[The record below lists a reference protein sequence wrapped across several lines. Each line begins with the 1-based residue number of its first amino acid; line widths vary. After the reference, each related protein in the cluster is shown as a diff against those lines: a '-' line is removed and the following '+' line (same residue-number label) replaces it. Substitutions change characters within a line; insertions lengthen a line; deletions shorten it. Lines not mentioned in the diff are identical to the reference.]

1 MKKRILSLLLV
12 LLMVVSLVPTMA
24 FADDTGVAVDAINF
38 PDDAFRAYVSENCDT
53 DDNGYL
59 SDEEISSVIK
69 VIDVGGRGIASLE
82 GICYFT
88 ELQFLSCD
96 NNKLTSLPELPSSLT
111 MLWCNSNQL
120 TLLPELPSSLTKLE
134 CRDNQLMS
142 LPELPNSLARLD
154 CGRNQLTSLP
164 ELPSGLTDLWCEH
177 NQLTSLPRLP
187 SSLTELDCGGNQL
200 TELPELPSSLT
211 KLECRD
217 NQLMSLPELPNSLAR
232 LDCGWNQ
239 LTSLPE
245 LPSGLTDLWCDN
257 NQLTSLPELPSGLTT
272 LYCWGNQLTSLPELP
287 SGLTRLA
294 CWHNQLTEIKL
305 NPSAEYTYINVSDNC
320 LPNKEAVTG
329 QHIEW
334 DNQNFIFGEQGHEH
348 VTELRNAIEPTC
360 TEAGYTGDEVCS
372 ICGETIKEGEVIP
385 ATGHHFKGNTCPD
398 CGETRSTAD
407 TIRAWFQESFN
418 NMKNFFDK
426 IFGRN

>member
-24 FADDTGVAVDAINF
+24 FADDTGVAVDRINF
-38 PDDAFRAYVSENCDT
+38 PDDAFRAYISESCDT

-59 SDEEISSVIK
+59 SDVEISSVK
-69 VIDVGGRGIASLE
+69 EIDVGGRGIASLE

-96 NNKLTSLPELPSSLT
+96 NNKLTSLPELPSGLT
-111 MLWCNSNQL
+111 
-120 TLLPELPSSLTKLE
+120 TLYCLV
-134 CRDNQLMS
+134 
-142 LPELPNSLARLD
+142 
-154 CGRNQLTSLP
+154 NQLTSLP
-164 ELPSGLTDLWCEH
+164 GLPSGLTDLWC
-177 NQLTSLPRLP
+177 
-187 SSLTELDCGGNQL
+187 G
-200 TELPELPSSLT
+200 
-211 KLECRD
+211 D
-217 NQLMSLPELPNSLAR
+217 NQMTLLP
-232 LDCGWNQ
+232 D
-239 LTSLPE
+239 
-245 LPSGLTDLWCDN
+245 
-257 NQLTSLPELPSGLTT
+257 
-272 LYCWGNQLTSLPELP
+272 LP
-287 SGLTRLA
+287 SGLTRLY
-294 CWHNQLTEIKL
+294 CEDNQLTSLPDLPSGLSVLGCEYNQLTSLPDLPSGLTWLNCEGNQLMSLPGLPSGLTVLDCDGNQLTEIKL
-305 NPSAEYTYINVSDNC
+305 NPLAEYIYINVSDNC

-329 QHIEW
+329 QYIDWNE
-334 DNQNFIFGEQGHEH
+334 QNFIFGEQKHAHEH
-348 VTELRNAIEPTC
+348 VTELVGAKAATC

-407 TIRAWFQESFN
+407 TIRAWLRDSFN

>member
-24 FADDTGVAVDAINF
+24 VADDTGVAVDRINF
-38 PDDAFRAYVSENCDT
+38 PDDAFRAYISESCDT

-59 SDEEISSVIK
+59 SDVEISSVK
-69 VIDVGGRGIASLE
+69 EIDVGGRGIASLE

-111 MLWCNSNQL
+111 
-120 TLLPELPSSLTKLE
+120 KLE
-134 CRDNQLMS
+134 
-142 LPELPNSLARLD
+142 
-154 CGRNQLTSLP
+154 
-164 ELPSGLTDLWCEH
+164 
-177 NQLTSLPRLP
+177 
-187 SSLTELDCGGNQL
+187 
-200 TELPELPSSLT
+200 
-211 KLECRD
+211 
-217 NQLMSLPELPNSLAR
+217 
-232 LDCGWNQ
+232 
-239 LTSLPE
+239 
-245 LPSGLTDLWCDN
+245 
-257 NQLTSLPELPSGLTT
+257 
-272 LYCWGNQLTSLPELP
+272 CWGNQLTSLPELP
-287 SGLTRLA
+287 SGLTWLN
-294 CWHNQLTEIKL
+294 CEGNQLTSLPGLPSGLTFLWCSYNQLTSLPELPSVLTWLNCEGNQLTEIKL
-305 NPSAEYTYINVSDNC
+305 NPLAEYTYINVSDNC

-329 QHIEW
+329 QYIDWNE
-334 DNQNFIFGEQGHEH
+334 QNFIFGEQKHAHEH
-348 VTELRNAIEPTC
+348 VTELVGAKAATC
-360 TEAGYTGDEVCS
+360 TEAGYTGDEVCT

-407 TIRAWFQESFN
+407 TIRAWFLDSFN

>member
-120 TLLPELPSSLTKLE
+120 TL
-134 CRDNQLMS
+134 
-142 LPELPNSLARLD
+142 
-154 CGRNQLTSLP
+154 
-164 ELPSGLTDLWCEH
+164 
-177 NQLTSLPRLP
+177 
-187 SSLTELDCGGNQL
+187 
-200 TELPELPSSLT
+200 LPELPSSLT

-426 IFGRN
+426 IFGKK

>member
-12 LLMVVSLVPTMA
+12 LLMVVSLVPTAA
-24 FADDTGVAVDAINF
+24 FADDTGVAVDRINF

-59 SDEEISSVIK
+59 SDVEISSVK
-69 VIDVGGRGIASLE
+69 EIDVGGRGIASLE

-111 MLWCNSNQL
+111 
-120 TLLPELPSSLTKLE
+120 KLE
-134 CRDNQLMS
+134 CW
-142 LPELPNSLARLD
+142 
-154 CGRNQLTSLP
+154 GNQLTSLP
-164 ELPSGLTDLWCEH
+164 GLPSDLTDLGCGD
-177 NQLTSLPRLP
+177 NQLTSLPGLP
-187 SSLTELDCGGNQL
+187 NGLTDLGCDGNQL
-200 TELPELPSSLT
+200 T
-211 KLECRD
+211 
-217 NQLMSLPELPNSLAR
+217 SLPELPNSLAR

-245 LPSGLTDLWCDN
+245 LPSDLTKLDCRVNQLMLLPELPSGLTWLYCPDNQLTSLPDLPSGLSVLGCEY
-257 NQLTSLPELPSGLTT
+257 NQLTSLPELPSGLTW
-272 LYCWGNQLTSLPELP
+272 LNCEG
-287 SGLTRLA
+287 
-294 CWHNQLTEIKL
+294 NQLTEIKL
-305 NPSAEYTYINVSDNC
+305 NPLAEYIYINVSDNC

-329 QHIEW
+329 QYIDWNE
-334 DNQNFIFGEQGHEH
+334 QNFIFGEQKHAHEH
-348 VTELRNAIEPTC
+348 VTELVGAKAATC
-360 TEAGYTGDEVCS
+360 TEDGYTGDEVCT

-407 TIRAWFQESFN
+407 TIRAWFQDTISTV
-418 NMKNFFDK
+418 KNLLDK
-426 IFGRN
+426 LFGKN